1 MYRRIIVVASVFV
14 LVIVTVASFFSIRIT
29 MQEEQGALC
38 EQLMQAA
45 RYAARS
51 AKKEEDL
58 DHIAALMGA
67 RVTRISLAGE
77 VLYDSGGQSG
87 YYLDQPD
94 VIRAISAGAGEEI
107 SFTGRL
113 AQMQVA
119 VSVRQGDSILR
130 LTKSQTVF
138 RNGDWGLFAAL
149 MCILL
154 VVAIYIS
161 FVMASSKSPLKR
173 RISSSSNPVLR
184 SSAAM

>member
-1 MYRRIIVVASVFV
+1 MKSMYRRIIVVASVFV

-94 VIRAISAGAGEEI
+94 VIRAISAGAGEE
-107 SFTGRL
+107 R
-113 AQMQVA
+113 
-119 VSVRQGDSILR
+119 
-130 LTKSQTVF
+130 
-138 RNGDWGLFAAL
+138 
-149 MCILL
+149 
-154 VVAIYIS
+154 
-161 FVMASSKSPLKR
+161 SSRGVKRSPLSHSGSCVCPSVHANTSR
-173 RISSSSNPVLR
+173 CERPL
-184 SSAAM
+184 

>member
-94 VIRAISAGAGEEI
+94 VIRAISTGAGE
-107 SFTGRL
+107 G
-113 AQMQVA
+113 V
-119 VSVRQGDSILR
+119 
-130 LTKSQTVF
+130 
-138 RNGDWGLFAAL
+138 
-149 MCILL
+149 
-154 VVAIYIS
+154 
-161 FVMASSKSPLKR
+161 
-173 RISSSSNPVLR
+173 
-184 SSAAM
+184 SSAFRGVSACVTWRRCRSQCPFGRGTAFSA

>member
-51 AKKEEDL
+51 AQKEEDL

-77 VLYDSGGQSG
+77 VLYDSGGRSG
-87 YYLDQPD
+87 
-94 VIRAISAGAGEEI
+94 VISISPTSSAP
-107 SFTGRL
+107 FPPGRGRRFPSP
-113 AQMQVA
+113 AA
-119 VSVRQGDSILR
+119 WRR
-130 LTKSQTVF
+130 CRSQCPFGRGTVF
-138 RNGDWGLFAAL
+138 
-149 MCILL
+149 
-154 VVAIYIS
+154 
-161 FVMASSKSPLKR
+161 
-173 RISSSSNPVLR
+173 
-184 SSAAM
+184 SA

>member
-94 VIRAISAGAGEEI
+94 VIRAISTGAWRRCR
-107 SFTGRL
+107 SQCPFGRGT
-113 AQMQVA
+113 A
-119 VSVRQGDSILR
+119 
-130 LTKSQTVF
+130 F
-138 RNGDWGLFAAL
+138 
-149 MCILL
+149 
-154 VVAIYIS
+154 
-161 FVMASSKSPLKR
+161 
-173 RISSSSNPVLR
+173 
-184 SSAAM
+184 SA